1 MTTKTTN
8 KKPTAVLY
16 TMPTKEP
23 EPVFLYQK
31 FLQKTAETKNKKP
44 TEDTIMT
51 TKTTNKK
58 PTEDTIKTTKT
69 TNKKSTAKLY
79 TVPTKEEVKPTLEA
93 RVKEL
98 ESELALLKTIMTET
112 YGRPSNYKPPMNTGV
127 GDFIRECITS
137 GLKNVDILKLVE
149 EKYTNNNTTY
159 ACVAWYRNDMKKKG
173 LI

>member
-16 TMPTKEP
+16 TMPTKEE

-58 PTEDTIKTTKT
+58 PTA
-69 TNKKSTAKLY
+69 KKPTAVLY

-112 YGRPSNYKPPMNTGV
+112 YGKPSNYKPPMNTGV